1 MAVAGVAKRYAQA
14 AFAVAK
20 EHGQLEHWEQRL
32 PALEALASDAD
43 VEEFVQNPAI
53 PLEAKVQLV
62 ERLFPDAEDR
72 FVRNLL
78 VLLLERGRWHQL
90 RDVVEAFR
98 QLLRE
103 ARGVIEVELVT
114 AVSLDAAEL
123 ERVRAEIERRL
134 QRPVQLQASVDPEL
148 LGGAILRIGDEVFD
162 ASVRTQLTTL
172 RRQLIGAAA

>member
-20 EHGQLEHWEQRL
+20 EHDQLEHWEQRL
-32 PALEALASDAD
+32 PALEALASDAE

-53 PLEAKVQLV
+53 PLEAKIQLV
-62 ERLFPDAEDR
+62 ERLFPSDDDR

-78 VLLLERGRWHQL
+78 ILLLERGRWHQL

-103 ARGVIEVELVT
+103 ARGVVEVELVT
-114 AVSLDAAEL
+114 AVPLEAQEVDRLRQEL
-123 ERVRAEIERRL
+123 ERRL
-134 QRPVQLQASVDPEL
+134 QRPVQLHLSVDPEL
-148 LGGAILRIGDEVFD
+148 LGGAVLRIGDEVFD
-162 ASVRTQLTTL
+162 ASVRTQLTAL

>member
-1 MAVAGVAKRYAQA
+1 VAVAGVAKRYAQA

-32 PALEALASDAD
+32 PALEALAEDAE
-43 VEEFVQNPAI
+43 VAEFVHNPAI
-53 PLEAKVQLV
+53 PLEAKVQLI
-62 ERLFPDAEDR
+62 ERLFPSEEDR

-78 VLLLERGRWHQL
+78 ILLLERGRWHQL

-103 ARGVIEVELVT
+103 SRGVLEVELVT
-114 AVSLDAAEL
+114 AVPLEATELDQLRREL
-123 ERVRAEIERRL
+123 ERRL
-134 QRPVQLQASVDPEL
+134 QRPVQLHASVDPEL
-148 LGGAILRIGDEVFD
+148 LGGAVLRIGDEVFD

>member
-114 AVSLDAAEL
+114 AVPLDAAEL